1 MVDILTKDN
10 MKMLIFGLL
19 IQKVPIAFVVLDYVN
34 IWNISAIGRQL
45 NVQMNFIK
53 KIHFH

>member
-1 MVDILTKDN
+1 VVDILTKDN